1 MKKICLFLCGLLV
14 LVGAICNSVAYAQ
27 HWQNSGDSFINNG
40 LTPAEE
46 ARIKQQA
53 SQVLQMGLKYYF
65 EKNLLVWNYLSAY
78 SKRTI
83 SLQIAQSLV
92 SGGAV
97 RGNAYEVSYMVE
109 KELNNTSGDFAKK
122 CWATMQYGAAA
133 HPYYRNGQIV
143 LSDFR
148 VGVNKEKNVF
158 FNYTKGTNT
167 QGYYAVVKE
176 GNGYKLDL
184 MSSIQASINT
194 DNGYER

>member
-1 MKKICLFLCGLLV
+1 
-14 LVGAICNSVAYAQ
+14 
-27 HWQNSGDSFINNG
+27 
-40 LTPAEE
+40 
-46 ARIKQQA
+46 
-53 SQVLQMGLKYYF
+53 
-65 EKNLLVWNYLSAY
+65 
-78 SKRTI
+78 
-83 SLQIAQSLV
+83 
-92 SGGAV
+92 
-97 RGNAYEVSYMVE
+97 
-109 KELNNTSGDFAKK
+109 
-122 CWATMQYGAAA
+122 MQYGAAA

-148 VGVNKEKNVF
+148 VGVNKEKNAF

>member
-1 MKKICLFLCGLLV
+1 MKKIGLFLGSLLV
-14 LVGAICNSVAYAQ
+14 LVGLICSSAVHAQ
-27 HWQNSGDSFINNG
+27 HWKNSGDSFINNG

-46 ARIKQQA
+46 AKIKQQA

-65 EKNLLVWNYLSAY
+65 EKNPLVWNYLSSY
-78 SKRTI
+78 SKQAI

-92 SGGAV
+92 SSGAV
-97 RGNAYEVSYMVE
+97 RGNAREVSYMVE
-109 KELNNTSGDFAKK
+109 RELNNTSGDFAKK
-122 CWATMQYGAAA
+122 CWSTMQYGGAA
-133 HPYYRNGQIV
+133 HPYYRNGQII
-143 LSDFR
+143 LSDFKI
-148 VGVNKEKNVF
+148 GVNKDKDVF

-176 GNGYKLDL
+176 GNSYKLDL

>member
-1 MKKICLFLCGLLV
+1 MFVGLV
-14 LVGAICNSVAYAQ
+14 CSSVAYAQ
-27 HWQNSGDSFINNG
+27 HWKNSGDSFINNG

-65 EKNLLVWNYLSAY
+65 EKNPLVWNYLSAY
-78 SKRTI
+78 SKQAI
-83 SLQIAQSLV
+83 SLQIAQSLI
-92 SGGAV
+92 SSGAV
-97 RGNAYEVSYMVE
+97 RGNAREVSYMVE
-109 KELNNTSGDFAKK
+109 KELSNTSSDFAKK
-122 CWATMQYGAAA
+122 CWATMQYGATA
-133 HPYYRNGQIV
+133 HPYYRNGQII

-148 VGVNKEKNVF
+148 IGVNKEKNVM

-176 GNGYKLDL
+176 GNAYKLDL
-184 MSSIQASINT
+184 ISSIQASINT